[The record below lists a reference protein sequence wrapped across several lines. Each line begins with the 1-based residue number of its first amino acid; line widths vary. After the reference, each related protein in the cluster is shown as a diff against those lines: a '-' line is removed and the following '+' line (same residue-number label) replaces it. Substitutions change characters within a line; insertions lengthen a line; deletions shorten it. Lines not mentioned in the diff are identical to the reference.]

1 MKIRSKSFALLLSL
15 AMFFAYMP
23 AFAFADDTPSGGSSE
38 SGAAVAQINDV
49 EYATLPEAVAAAK
62 DGDTITLL
70 KDAEGNGVKLMEK
83 EAKKLTFDFG
93 GHTYAMNGKAVGST
107 GYESQAMHFEKGSTI
122 TLKNGTLKVVGGGMG
137 IQNYANLTLQD
148 FNVDSSMNDKCLY
161 ALSCNNGDIKI
172 LGNSS
177 LKAAEGKNAFDVCV
191 TTNYPDGTRVTVDTT
206 GEIVGN
212 VQYDVWK
219 GIPENNKTGL
229 TIKNGKFNGKFDVEE
244 ALKDAAKEKFSISG
258 GTFTDSAAE
267 NYVSEGFFLTK
278 NENGTYGVLDDA
290 DAVAAVGT
298 KKFASLPE
306 AVAAAKDGDTI
317 TLLKDAEGNGVK
329 LIEKEAKKL
338 TFDFGGHTYA
348 MNGKAVGST
357 GYESQAMH
365 FEKGSTITLKNGTLK
380 VVGGGMGIQ
389 NYANLTLQ
397 DFNVDS
403 SMNDKCLYALSC
415 NNGDIKILGSSS
427 IKAAEGKNAFDVC
440 VTTNYPDGARVTV
453 DTTGEIVGNVQ
464 YDVWKGIPENN
475 KTGLTIKNGKFS
487 GKFDVEEALKD
498 AAKEKFSISG
508 GTFTDSAAENYVS
521 EGFFLTKNEN
531 GTYGVLD
538 DADAVAA
545 VGTKKFASLAEA
557 VAAAKDGDTVTLLK
571 DAEGSGV
578 AIMAKDAKKLTFDFG
593 GHTYTFNGTGVG
605 SPGYETQAMHFEKGS
620 TIILKNGTL
629 KVASFN
635 MGIQNYADLT
645 LQDFNVD
652 ASMND
657 KCLYALS
664 CNNGDIKILGSSSL
678 KAAEGQNAF
687 DVCVTT
693 HFPDGARVTVDTTGE
708 IVGNVQYDVW
718 GGIPENNKT
727 GLTIKNGKFSGKFDV
742 EEALKD
748 AAKEKFSISGGTF
761 TDTAAAN
768 YVAKGLFLTKNEE
781 GTYSLKDDAN
791 VIASVGVMK
800 YESLAE
806 AVAAAKD
813 GDTITLLK
821 DAEGSGVAIMAK
833 DAKKLTF
840 DFGGHTYTF
849 NGTGVG
855 SPGYETQAMHF
866 EKGSTI
872 ILKNGTLKVASFNM
886 GIQNYADLTLQDFN
900 VDASMN
906 DKCLY
911 ALSCNNGDIKILG
924 SSSLKA
930 AEGQNAFDVCVTTH
944 FPDGARVTVDT
955 TGEIVGNVQYDVWGG
970 IPENNK
976 TGLTIK
982 NGKFSGKFDVEE
994 ALKDAAKEK
1003 FSISGGS
1010 FSEEIPEEYLVDGF
1024 SCIASADG
1032 TYGVVTSGDAVKT
1045 LKEEKAKAE
1054 ADAKA
1059 AQEALTKSNAD
1070 LKAAQDELAKAK
1082 TETADAKAETE
1093 QAKKDLAEAQ
1103 KAKQEADARAEA
1115 AENDKNAS
1123 EAEKAAAIAAKE
1135 KAEKEALDAKAD
1147 LAKAQAAQKAAET
1160 KQAEAEA
1167 KASKAEADKTA
1178 AEAAKA
1184 TAEAERDVAVAKQQA
1199 AEDKSAEAQADLLKA
1214 QSALKDAQDAQKAAE
1229 DKADAAQAELNT
1241 AKDDLSKAK
1250 AELTTL
1256 TDKLDKAEK
1265 AKKDAEEAKAAAEK
1279 AQKDAEI
1286 QRDAAKKEASDAK
1299 AETEQAKKELAEAQK
1314 AKQDADAR
1322 AEAAE
1327 KDKDTSETE
1336 KAAAIAA
1343 KEKAEKEALDAK
1355 ADLAKAQAAQKAAE
1369 AKQAEA
1375 EAKASKAEADKTA
1388 AEAAKATAEAERDV
1402 AVAKQQAAE
1411 DESATAQGNLSKALD
1426 ALKTAQDAQKS
1437 AESRAD
1443 AAQAEL
1449 NTAKDDLSKAKA
1461 ELTTLTDKLDK
1472 AEKAKKDAEEAK
1484 AAAEKAKKD
1493 AEDKEAN
1500 ARVELETAKKDLAE
1514 AQKAKQDADARAEAA
1529 EKDKNASETEKT
1541 EAIAAK
1547 EKAEKDMLDA
1557 KSDLTKA
1564 KDSLEAAKK
1573 ELDEAKKANAANEER
1588 IRQLE
1593 AELAAEK
1600 AKNAAK
1606 PAAPAKSSISKL
1618 TAGKKKITA
1627 KWKKVT
1633 GIKGY
1638 QLQYSTSKSFSKKS
1652 TKSKTIK
1659 SYKTTKM
1666 TISKLK
1672 AKKYYYVRVR
1682 TYKTVDGKTV
1692 YSGWSASKKA
1702 KTK

>member
-1 MKIRSKSFALLLSL
+1 MKIKSKSFALLLSL

-23 AFAFADDTPSGGSSE
+23 AFAFADDTAPAEGNGG
-38 SGAAVAQINDV
+38 GTAVAQIGDV
-49 EYATLPEAVAAAK
+49 KYATLPEAVAAAK
-62 DGDTITLL
+62 DGDTVTLL
-70 KDAEGNGVKLMEK
+70 KDAEGNGVAIMAKD
-83 EAKKLTFDFG
+83 AKKLTFDFG
-93 GHTYAMNGKAVGST
+93 GHTYTFNGTGVGSP
-107 GYESQAMHFEKGSTI
+107 GYETQAMHFEKGSTI
-122 TLKNGTLKVVGGGMG
+122 TLKNGTLKVERFNMG

-148 FNVDSSMNDKCLY
+148 FNVDASMNDKC
-161 ALSCNNGDIKI
+161 
-172 LGNSS
+172 
-177 LKAAEGKNAFDVCV
+177 
-191 TTNYPDGTRVTVDTT
+191 T
-206 GEIVGN
+206 
-212 VQYDVWK
+212 
-219 GIPENNKTGL
+219 
-229 TIKNGKFNGKFDVEE
+229 
-244 ALKDAAKEKFSISG
+244 
-258 GTFTDSAAE
+258 
-267 NYVSEGFFLTK
+267 
-278 NENGTYGVLDDA
+278 
-290 DAVAAVGT
+290 
-298 KKFASLPE
+298 
-306 AVAAAKDGDTI
+306 
-317 TLLKDAEGNGVK
+317 
-329 LIEKEAKKL
+329 
-338 TFDFGGHTYA
+338 
-348 MNGKAVGST
+348 
-357 GYESQAMH
+357 
-365 FEKGSTITLKNGTLK
+365 
-380 VVGGGMGIQ
+380 
-389 NYANLTLQ
+389 
-397 DFNVDS
+397 
-403 SMNDKCLYALSC
+403 YALSC

-475 KTGLTIKNGKFS
+475 KTGLTIKNGKFN

-708 IVGNVQYDVW
+708 IVGNVQYD
-718 GGIPENNKT
+718 I
-727 GLTIKNGKFSGKFDV
+727 
-742 EEALKD
+742 
-748 AAKEKFSISGGTF
+748 
-761 TDTAAAN
+761 
-768 YVAKGLFLTKNEE
+768 
-781 GTYSLKDDAN
+781 
-791 VIASVGVMK
+791 
-800 YESLAE
+800 
-806 AVAAAKD
+806 
-813 GDTITLLK
+813 
-821 DAEGSGVAIMAK
+821 
-833 DAKKLTF
+833 
-840 DFGGHTYTF
+840 
-849 NGTGVG
+849 
-855 SPGYETQAMHF
+855 
-866 EKGSTI
+866 
-872 ILKNGTLKVASFNM
+872 
-886 GIQNYADLTLQDFN
+886 
-900 VDASMN
+900 
-906 DKCLY
+906 
-911 ALSCNNGDIKILG
+911 
-924 SSSLKA
+924 
-930 AEGQNAFDVCVTTH
+930 
-944 FPDGARVTVDT
+944 
-955 TGEIVGNVQYDVWGG
+955 WGG

-1010 FSEEIPEEYLVDGF
+1010 FSEEIPEEYLADGF

-1032 TYGVVTSGDAVKT
+1032 TYGALTSGDAVKT

-1103 KAKQEADARAEA
+1103 KAKQEAEARA
-1115 AENDKNAS
+1115 D
-1123 EAEKAAAIAAKE
+1123 
-1135 KAEKEALDAKAD
+1135 
-1147 LAKAQAAQKAAET
+1147 
-1160 KQAEAEA
+1160 
-1167 KASKAEADKTA
+1167 
-1178 AEAAKA
+1178 
-1184 TAEAERDVAVAKQQA
+1184 
-1199 AEDKSAEAQADLLKA
+1199 
-1214 QSALKDAQDAQKAAE
+1214 
-1229 DKADAAQAELNT
+1229 
-1241 AKDDLSKAK
+1241 
-1250 AELTTL
+1250 
-1256 TDKLDKAEK
+1256 
-1265 AKKDAEEAKAAAEK
+1265 
-1279 AQKDAEI
+1279 
-1286 QRDAAKKEASDAK
+1286 
-1299 AETEQAKKELAEAQK
+1299 
-1314 AKQDADAR
+1314 
-1322 AEAAE
+1322 
-1327 KDKDTSETE
+1327 
-1336 KAAAIAA
+1336 
-1343 KEKAEKEALDAK
+1343 
-1355 ADLAKAQAAQKAAE
+1355 
-1369 AKQAEA
+1369 
-1375 EAKASKAEADKTA
+1375 
-1388 AEAAKATAEAERDV
+1388 
-1402 AVAKQQAAE
+1402 
-1411 DESATAQGNLSKALD
+1411 
-1426 ALKTAQDAQKS
+1426 
-1437 AESRAD
+1437 
-1443 AAQAEL
+1443 
-1449 NTAKDDLSKAKA
+1449 
-1461 ELTTLTDKLDK
+1461 
-1472 AEKAKKDAEEAK
+1472 
-1484 AAAEKAKKD
+1484 
-1493 AEDKEAN
+1493 
-1500 ARVELETAKKDLAE
+1500 
-1514 AQKAKQDADARAEAA
+1514 
-1529 EKDKNASETEKT
+1529 
-1541 EAIAAK
+1541 
-1547 EKAEKDMLDA
+1547 
-1557 KSDLTKA
+1557 
-1564 KDSLEAAKK
+1564 AAKK
-1573 ELDEAKKANAANEER
+1573 ELDEAKKATAANEER

>member
-23 AFAFADDTPSGGSSE
+23 AFAFADDTPSGGGSE

-191 TTNYPDGTRVTVDTT
+191 TTNYPDGARVTVDTT

-329 LIEKEAKKL
+329 LMEKEAKKL

-415 NNGDIKILGSSS
+415 NNGDIKILGNSSL
-427 IKAAEGKNAFDVC
+427 KAAEGKNAFDVC

-475 KTGLTIKNGKFS
+475 KTGLTIKNGKFN

-557 VAAAKDGDTVTLLK
+557 VAAAKDGDTV
-571 DAEGSGV
+571 
-578 AIMAKDAKKLTFDFG
+578 
-593 GHTYTFNGTGVG
+593 
-605 SPGYETQAMHFEKGS
+605 
-620 TIILKNGTL
+620 
-629 KVASFN
+629 
-635 MGIQNYADLT
+635 
-645 LQDFNVD
+645 
-652 ASMND
+652 
-657 KCLYALS
+657 
-664 CNNGDIKILGSSSL
+664 
-678 KAAEGQNAF
+678 
-687 DVCVTT
+687 
-693 HFPDGARVTVDTTGE
+693 
-708 IVGNVQYDVW
+708 
-718 GGIPENNKT
+718 
-727 GLTIKNGKFSGKFDV
+727 
-742 EEALKD
+742 
-748 AAKEKFSISGGTF
+748 
-761 TDTAAAN
+761 
-768 YVAKGLFLTKNEE
+768 
-781 GTYSLKDDAN
+781 
-791 VIASVGVMK
+791 
-800 YESLAE
+800 
-806 AVAAAKD
+806 
-813 GDTITLLK
+813 TLLK

-1199 AEDKSAEAQADLLKA
+1199 AEDKSVEAQADLLKA

-1241 AKDDLSKAK
+1241 AKEDLSKTK
-1250 AELTTL
+1250 QELATL
-1256 TDKLDKAEK
+1256 TEKLDNAEK
-1265 AKKDAEEAKAAAEK
+1265 AQKDAEEAKAAAEK

-1286 QRDAAKKEASDAK
+1286 QRDAAKKEAADAK
-1299 AETEQAKKELAEAQK
+1299 AETEQAKKDLAEAQK
-1314 AKQDADAR
+1314 AKQEADAR

-1327 KDKDTSETE
+1327 NDKTASETE

-1388 AEAAKATAEAERDV
+1388 AEAAKATAEAERDA

-1411 DESATAQGNLSKALD
+1411 DKSAKAQDDLTKALD
-1426 ALKTAQDAQKS
+1426 ALKNAQDAQKS
-1437 AESRAD
+1437 AEDKAD

-1449 NTAKDDLSKAKA
+1449 NKAKEDLSKTKQ
-1461 ELTTLTDKLDK
+1461 ELATLTEKLDN
-1472 AEKAKKDAEEAK
+1472 AEKAQKDAEEAK
-1484 AAAEKAKKD
+1484 AAAEKAQKD
-1493 AEDKEAN
+1493 AEAQRDAAKKEA
-1500 ARVELETAKKDLAE
+1500 ADAKAETEQAKKDLAE
-1514 AQKAKQDADARAEAA
+1514 AQKAKQEADAAAQKARDDKTLSDQEKNVAIGEAKTAKETLQKTLDDLEAAKVAQGIAEQTVKTYEAEVARAEADKKTA
-1529 EKDKNASETEKT
+1529 EGKLLTAQTEMNKAIGEKEEVEKLLAGATTKLT
-1541 EAIAAK
+1541 EAETARQ
-1547 EKAEKDMLDA
+1547 KAEKDLKAANDSLQTLQTQLA
-1557 KSDLTKA
+1557 VAKA
-1564 KDSLEAAKK
+1564 KAEASDKQLKETQDSLEAAKK

-1618 TAGKKKITA
+1618 AAGKKKITVT
-1627 KWKKVT
+1627 WKKVT

-1652 TKSKTIK
+1652 TKSKTVK